1 MQSTRRKFNGTGNPS
16 LGNLCFIS
24 LPRFGAHAVFD
35 SQDFPPSDDDVS
47 SSDEDQPDGKVSP
60 NVELNTSDTEWETV
74 TMDTPG
80 SGTEYDDLRSVSAR
94 SEQEARSS
102 AGTSLVSSVTALW
115 PWKS

>member
-1 MQSTRRKFNGTGNPS
+1 
-16 LGNLCFIS
+16 
-24 LPRFGAHAVFD
+24 
-35 SQDFPPSDDDVS
+35 
-47 SSDEDQPDGKVSP
+47 
-60 NVELNTSDTEWETV
+60 
-74 TMDTPG
+74 MDTPG